1 MTNGSRSRKYLLT
14 INNPTEH
21 NFTHGKIKEILLKSK
36 PIYFCLCDEQGQT
49 YHTHIYVC
57 YKNAVYFSTM
67 KKRFPTAHIDSA
79 NGSSAENRD
88 YIRKEG
94 KYLNS
99 DKKETNIPETFE
111 EWGELPQDKATK
123 NESVSEQ
130 VLEMVKNGC
139 SNIEIIN
146 TFPSYCTKVNQ
157 LNTLRQEVLS
167 DKYSKE
173 DRILNVIYIFGDT
186 GSGKT
191 RFVMNKYDYTD
202 IYKVSNYEHPFDSYN
217 GQKVLL
223 LDEFRSGF
231 PISDLLQYLDRYPC
245 RLPARYTDK
254 VACYTDVYII
264 SNEDL
269 SEQYI
274 NIQNDKPESYQA
286 LLRRINKVLHFKK
299 NDIPFDCSDTP
310 IITEIPI
317 DNYLRGQNNV

>member
-1 MTNGSRSRKYLLT
+1 MSKNDRTRKFQLT
-14 INNPTEH
+14 INNPIEH
-21 NFTHGKIKEILLKSK
+21 NFSHKEIKEILLKSN

-57 YKNAVYFSTM
+57 YENAVYFSTM
-67 KKRFPTAHIDSA
+67 KKRFPPAHIESA
-79 NGSSAENRD
+79 LGSSAENRD

-94 KYLNS
+94 KYLDS

-111 EWGELPQDKATK
+111 EWGEMPQDKATK
-123 NESVSEQ
+123 NETVSEQ

-146 TFPSYCTKVNQ
+146 AFASYGTKINQ
-157 LNTLRQEVLS
+157 LNTLRQEFFN

-173 DRILNVIYIFGDT
+173 DRNINVTYIFGDT

-191 RFVMNKYDYTD
+191 RFVMNSFDYTD

-231 PISDLLQYLDRYPC
+231 PISDLLQFLDRYPC

-254 VACYTDVYII
+254 VACYTDVFII

-269 SEQYI
+269 SEQYKT
-274 NIQNDKPESYQA
+274 IQIEKPESFKA
-286 LLRRINKVLHFKK
+286 LLRRIDKVLHFKK
-299 NDIPFDCSDTP
+299 NDIPFDCSDAP
-310 IITEIPI
+310 IITEIPL
-317 DNYLRGQNNV
+317 DTYYKGAK

>member
-1 MTNGSRSRKYLLT
+1 MAKNSRSRKYQLT
-14 INNPTEH
+14 INNPIEKDY
-21 NFTHGKIKEILLKSK
+21 THDKIKEILSK
-36 PIYFCLCDEQGQT
+36 TNPLYYCLCDEKGET

-57 YKNAVYFSTM
+57 YENAVYFSTM
-67 KKRFPTAHIDSA
+67 KNRFPKAHIEKA
-79 NGSSAENRD
+79 LGSSSENRD

-94 KYLNS
+94 KYLNT
-99 DKKETNIPETFE
+99 DKKETNLPETFE
-111 EWGELPQDKATK
+111 EWGEIPQDKATK

-130 VLEMVKNGC
+130 VLEMVKNGY
-139 SNIEIIN
+139 SNIEII
-146 TFPSYCTKVNQ
+146 TAFPSYGTKVNQ
-157 LNTLRQEVLS
+157 LNTLRQEVLN

-173 DRILNVIYIFGDT
+173 NRNIKVTYIFGDT

-191 RFVMNKYDYTD
+191 RYVMGKYAYSD

-231 PISDLLQYLDRYPC
+231 PISDLLQYLDLYPC

-269 SEQYI
+269 AEQYV
-274 NIQNDKPESYQA
+274 NIQNDKPESYGA

-310 IITEIPI
+310 IVTEIPLSK
-317 DNYLRGQNNV
+317 YYKEVE